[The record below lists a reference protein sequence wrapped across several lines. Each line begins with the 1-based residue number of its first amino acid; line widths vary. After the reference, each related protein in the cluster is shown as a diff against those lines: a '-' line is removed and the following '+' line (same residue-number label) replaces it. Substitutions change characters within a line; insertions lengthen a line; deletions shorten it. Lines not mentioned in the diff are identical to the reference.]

1 MESSSAARQS
11 LQRIVVRHAE
21 RGEVTVVRRENR
33 QATGGGRGGDRDV
46 LEAGI
51 VCAIE
56 NGAGVAGFLDAE
68 GQDTPGIEML
78 DGREPA
84 AQALRL
90 GSGAD
95 PLAAGDARLDLID
108 CSTAPRASLLE
119 RWPRSASAFFAL
131 SSGRHIVRW
140 PPVIDAE
147 NRS

>member
-1 MESSSAARQS
+1 MMESSSAARQS

-95 PLAAGDARLDLID
+95 PLAAGDAASI
-108 CSTAPRASLLE
+108 SSIAAPRHGRAY
-119 RWPRSASAFFAL
+119 WSA
-131 SSGRHIVRW
+131 GRGQLRHFLPCRAGGTSC
-140 PPVIDAE
+140 DG
-147 NRS
+147 RR